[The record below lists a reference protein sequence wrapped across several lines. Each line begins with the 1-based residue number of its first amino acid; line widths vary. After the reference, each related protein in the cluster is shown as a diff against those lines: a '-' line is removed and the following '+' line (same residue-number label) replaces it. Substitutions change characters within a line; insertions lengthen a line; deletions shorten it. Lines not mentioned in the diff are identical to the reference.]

1 MEYEALRELVRLIT
15 RHKAKDIEL
24 LGDTDEDGNRTKL
37 NQLYDGIMR
46 GAFISDDDAAADIY
60 GSKANASHPE
70 YRRLRNRLL
79 RQLLNTTFFAD
90 AHQTTVTDLS
100 KVTFQIYK
108 DYAAATLLLSK
119 DARQAG
125 SYLMGQVV
133 EMAIKYEF
141 TELVAEGARWLR
153 MVYAGSLGNINML
166 EKYTLIH
173 EEYEKKRR
181 LEIDAFNEYQYVV
194 KHFIGGT
201 STNKAVFEHTTECF
215 PRLLAKVDEVNT
227 VNYFFYTYSLGIAH
241 YSSVN
246 DAKGALSICNQAI
259 EVIRKKE
266 GSTRGRMATFFLN
279 KLHFLTQLR
288 QFDESEANSTYQLS
302 IEHTSEGETNWFKV
316 QNIWVHYNLHAGHY
330 QKAVEVYREVVS
342 HPRYKLM
349 TGLTAEIWKVYQ
361 GYFQLLV
368 ALGQLDEANNV
379 GVFKAHKFVNEFQVL
394 SRERTGM
401 NIPVLILPVIFSL
414 LSNEGIDGGGQS
426 AEALD
431 KYRQRYLQNEQ
442 NLRSAIFVKLLTALS
457 KRSYTPKA
465 NQKIKLELENLANE
479 PVETSGQSYAIEIIP
494 YETLWALLDERVR

>member
-24 LGDTDEDGNRTKL
+24 LGDADEDGNKTKL
-37 NQLYDGIMR
+37 NQLYDGIMK
-46 GAFISDDDAAADIY
+46 GLFTSDDDAAAVLY
-60 GSKANASHPE
+60 GPKANASHPE

-90 AHQTTVTDLS
+90 ANQPTVNDLS
-100 KVTFQIYK
+100 KVAFQIYK
-108 DYAAATLLLSK
+108 DYAAAALLLSK

-133 EMAIKYEF
+133 ETAIKYEF

-153 MVYAGSLGNINML
+153 MIYVATMGNINML
-166 EKYTLIH
+166 EKYTAIH
-173 EEYEKKRR
+173 QEYEMKRR
-181 LEIDAFNEYQYVV
+181 LEMDAFNEYQYVV
-194 KHFIGGT
+194 KHFIGGA
-201 STNKAVFEHTTECF
+201 STNKTVFEHTSECL
-215 PRLLAKVDEVNT
+215 PRLMAQVKEVDT
-227 VNYFFYTYSLGIAH
+227 INYYFYTYSLGVAH
-241 YSSVN
+241 YSSIN
-246 DAKGALSICNQAI
+246 DAKSALEICNQAI
-259 EVIRKKE
+259 DIIKKKE
-266 GSTRGRMATFFLN
+266 FYTRGRMTTFTIN

-288 QFDESEANSTYQLS
+288 RFDVDEADYTYRLS

-394 SRERTGM
+394 SKERTGM

-431 KYRQRYLQNEQ
+431 KYRQRYLQNDQ

-465 NQKIKLELENLANE
+465 NQKIKLELENLAKE
-479 PVETSGQSYAIEIIP
+479 PVETSGQSYSIEIIP